1 MHIRWKK
8 VYSSGW
14 GTIHH
19 EVPQTQRS
27 AAEREQLFQR
37 LLAVAV
43 TVWLGGFV
51 LLSVGAALIGR

>member
-19 EVPQTQRS
+19 DAPRSRRS
-27 AAEREQLFQR
+27 ATEREQLFQR
-37 LLAVAV
+37 LLAIAIACSV
-43 TVWLGGFV
+43 GGFV
-51 LLSVGAALIGR
+51 LLSVGAAFLGR

>member
-19 EVPQTQRS
+19 ETPRSQRS
-27 AAEREQLFQR
+27 AAEREKLFQR
-37 LLAVAV
+37 LLAAAI
-43 TVWLGGFV
+43 TCWLGGFV
-51 LLSVGAALIGR
+51 LLTAGAAFLGR